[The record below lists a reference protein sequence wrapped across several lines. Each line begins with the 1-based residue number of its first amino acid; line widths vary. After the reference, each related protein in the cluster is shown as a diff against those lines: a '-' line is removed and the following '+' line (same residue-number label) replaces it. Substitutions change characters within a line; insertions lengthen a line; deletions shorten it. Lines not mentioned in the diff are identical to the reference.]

1 MTDAAPDEKIY
12 KADLLYAGKYGR
24 SEAFIEGVC
33 NEAVHDP
40 FGVGHHRCGA
50 KAKVTRTVE
59 WHGKTHTLGY
69 CGRHDPVVVED
80 RRAKRKAEEDA
91 RYKAQTEKWAEEK
104 RLRELRAEAV
114 NAIREIARGHNDA
127 RALAQEVLSKF
138 GEEW

>member
-12 KADLLYAGKYGR
+12 KADLLYDGKYGR
-24 SEAFIEGVC
+24 VEAFIEGVC
-33 NEAVHDP
+33 NEAVHDQ

-59 WHGKTHTLGY
+59 WHGKTYTLGY
-69 CGRHDPVVVED
+69 CGRHDPVVVEA
-80 RRAKRKAEEDA
+80 RRVKRKAENEA
-91 RYKAQTEKWAEEK
+91 KNKAWDEERAEKK

-114 NAIREIARGHNDA
+114 EAMREIARGHNDA
-127 RALAQEVLSKF
+127 RGLAENLLQKF